1 MPRVFRRRLYDTLAW
16 RIACSPGHPRCSCSR
31 PWSLL
36 CVVKSTWPLPPH
48 CPPCGSAFD
57 GCCWC
62 SANHVHSFT
71 RDSRR
76 SSVAALR
83 LQDRLRMRCI
93 SACRAV
99 GYPFNGI
106 LCAAPATKQAALQRP
121 DASTAYRA
129 CVQKGGSKSS
139 QQRQRDA
146 GAERSERDGE
156 ARIRSN
162 RQTWV
167 AAAGGLAGRQA
178 GGQARRMLS
187 FVGGRAGAHS
197 RRPSSRHAGGLPHT
211 SKQRA
216 PLCRVLP
223 GAVAFFAGQRVVPA
237 LHEIQQQRLHD
248 GLSNCGGQRDR
259 CEISS
264 SSSCS
269 SSSCSSSTSS
279 STNSSSSTS
288 TSSSSDC
295 TMASAA
301 AGAKARSAK

>member
-178 GGQARRMLS
+178 GGSGKANALVRWRQ
-187 FVGGRAGAHS
+187 GW
-197 RRPSSRHAGGLPHT
+197 RPFT
-211 SKQRA
+211 A
-216 PLCRVLP
+216 PLVTPRRRAAAHQQTACATLP
-223 GAVAFFAGQRVVPA
+223 GPSRGR
-237 LHEIQQQRLHD
+237 RL
-248 GLSNCGGQRDR
+248 LCW
-259 CEISS
+259 
-264 SSSCS
+264 
-269 SSSCSSSTSS
+269 T
-279 STNSSSSTS
+279 
-288 TSSSSDC
+288 
-295 TMASAA
+295 
-301 AGAKARSAK
+301 ARSAGPPRNPAAATARWPQQLRGAKG